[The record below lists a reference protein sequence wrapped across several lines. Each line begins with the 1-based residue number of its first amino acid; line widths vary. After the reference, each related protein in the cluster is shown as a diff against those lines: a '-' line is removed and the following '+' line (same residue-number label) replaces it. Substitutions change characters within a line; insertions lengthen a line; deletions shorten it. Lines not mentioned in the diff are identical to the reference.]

1 MQICSAQKFCEM
13 AKSVP
18 TPGYVFVS
26 HHYRLH
32 HYRLHHSPVEHD
44 FRLEGLG
51 RSAAA
56 LAALPVP
63 GHVQRQRLVV
73 VKRPLTSLQVAS
85 IEVIISE

>member
-26 HHYRLH
+26 H

-85 IEVIISE
+85 IKVIISE